1 MDPARWRCVEEI
13 YQAAAERKPEEQAAF
28 LAVACAGDE
37 DLRREVESL
46 LAQPTADGMLDR
58 PAWELDAARL
68 TVGQR
73 VSHYEIQEKI
83 GEGGMG
89 VVYKA
94 SDTRLGR
101 SVALKF
107 VKAQFSRR
115 WEREAR
121 AVAALNHPHIATLYE
136 VGDHQ
141 GLPYLVMELVEGKPL
156 KGPLPV
162 KRAIEYGIQIADA
175 LGAGTRQAS
184 CIAT

>member
-1 MDPARWRCVEEI
+1 MIGRTI
-13 YQAAAERKPEEQAAF
+13 
-28 LAVACAGDE
+28 
-37 DLRREVESL
+37 
-46 LAQPTADGMLDR
+46 
-58 PAWELDAARL
+58 
-68 TVGQR
+68 
-73 VSHYEIQEKI
+73 SHYTILEKL

-107 VKAQFSRR
+107 IKVQFSRR

-136 VGDHQ
+136 VGEHE
-141 GLPYLVMELVEGKPL
+141 GSPYLVMELVDGRPL

-162 KRAIEYGIQIADA
+162 KQAMEYGIIDQVLEKIPVVAA
-175 LGAGTRQAS
+175 PQA
-184 CIAT
+184 

>member
-1 MDPARWRCVEEI
+1 MDPARWKRVEEI
-13 YQAAAERKPEEQAAF
+13 YQAAAERKPEERAAF
-28 LAVACAGDE
+28 LAAACAGDE

-46 LAQPTADGMLDR
+46 LAQSSGDGMLDR
-58 PAWELDAARL
+58 PAWAPDATPL
-68 TVGQR
+68 TAGQQI
-73 VSHYEIQEKI
+73 SHYQIQEKL

-107 VKAQFSRR
+107 VKAQFGHR

-136 VGDHQ
+136 VGEHE
-141 GLPYLVMELVEGKPL
+141 GSPYFVMELVDGRPL
-156 KGPLPV
+156 KG
-162 KRAIEYGIQIADA
+162 RF
-175 LGAGTRQAS
+175 R
-184 CIAT
+184 

>member
-1 MDPARWRCVEEI
+1 M
-13 YQAAAERKPEEQAAF
+13 
-28 LAVACAGDE
+28 LAVAAELAPGDSVAHYRIE
-37 DLRREVESL
+37 
-46 LAQPTADGMLDR
+46 
-58 PAWELDAARL
+58 ARL
-68 TVGQR
+68 
-73 VSHYEIQEKI
+73 

-107 VKAQFSRR
+107 IKAHFSRH

-136 VGDHQ
+136 VGEHE
-141 GLPYLVMELVEGKPL
+141 GVPYLVMELVGGRPL

-162 KRAIEYGIQIADA
+162 KQAIEYGIQMADA
-175 LGAGTRQAS
+175 LAAAHAAGIVHRDLKQAGRRAQRHLRLRLHPLRTAERPPGIPGRDHHRRVDRRCHHGTETAGQSAGATR
-184 CIAT
+184 

>member
-1 MDPARWRCVEEI
+1 MDSARWRRVEEI
-13 YQAAAERKPEEQAAF
+13 YQAAAERKPEERAAF
-28 LAVACAGDE
+28 LAAACGGDE

-46 LAQPTADGMLDR
+46 LAQPSAEGMLDR

-73 VSHYEIQEKI
+73 VAHYQIQEKL

-89 VVYKA
+89 VVYRA

-136 VGDHQ
+136 VGEHD
-141 GLPYLVMELVEGKPL
+141 GVPYLAMELVGGRPL
-156 KGPLPV
+156 KCPQPV
-162 KRAIEYGIQIADA
+162 KQAIE
-175 LGAGTRQAS
+175 
-184 CIAT
+184 